1 MNQTNKD
8 KTTIGYKGK
17 KYEIDIP
24 ARDLRDAPHQD
35 NKWHLKQ
42 LEYCISRKDYVTLEN
57 RIANGLKFEWLWE
70 LDDNGNRVNMDG
82 GDMNAGTVEQD
93 QQDAI

>member
-8 KTTIGYKGK
+8 KTIIGYKGK

-42 LEYCISRKDYVTLEN
+42 LEYCITRKDYVTLEN
-57 RIANGLKFEWLWE
+57 RIENGLKFEWLWE
-70 LDDNGNRVNMDG
+70 LDETGCRVNG
-82 GDMNAGTVEQD
+82 GSDDETVEQD